1 METWREYMREL
12 ILKVLVQQEK
22 NIILGQAEFIDI
34 VASASD
40 STFDVLAW
48 APRSH
53 FNCLLSGFTE
63 T

>member
-40 STFDVLAW
+40 STFDVLA
-48 APRSH
+48 
-53 FNCLLSGFTE
+53 
-63 T
+63 